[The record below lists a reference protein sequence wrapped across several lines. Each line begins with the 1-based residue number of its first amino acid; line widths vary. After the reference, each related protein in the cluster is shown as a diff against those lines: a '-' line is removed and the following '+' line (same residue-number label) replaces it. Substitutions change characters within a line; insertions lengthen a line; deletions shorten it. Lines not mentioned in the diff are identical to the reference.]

1 MRFRGAALLVVSAAF
16 VAACGGGG
24 GNAGG
29 GGGGGASPSAPILNL
44 GAAAVKLPFG
54 GDVCKSLTAAD
65 FPSSIARTSGWTLT
79 KTEVKDG
86 MDGAKTTCVYDLTS
100 SENGAESQP
109 GVAYE
114 SVDNWDS
121 SKQIAVNWPSPDNT
135 YQAVSGVG
143 EDAYLDN
150 ELGQNVLYVK
160 AKGYKIVISGVDP
173 FNDLA
178 TLKTFAGAILG
189 RI

>member
-1 MRFRGAALLVVSAAF
+1 MRFRRAALFVVSAAF

-29 GGGGGASPSAPILNL
+29 GAGGGASPSAPIVNL
-44 GAAAVKLPFG
+44 GAPAMKLPFG

-65 FPSSIARTSGWTLT
+65 FPSQIAGTSGWALT
-79 KTEVKDG
+79 KTQVQDG
-86 MDGAKTTCVYDLTS
+86 MAGAKTTCVYDLTAD
-100 SENGAESQP
+100 NGNTSQP
-109 GVAYE
+109 GVGYE

-121 SKQIAVNWPSPDNT
+121 LKQIAVKSTDNP

-143 EDAYLDN
+143 EDAYLVN
-150 ELGQNVLYVK
+150 VFGQNVLYVK
-160 AKGYKIVISGVDP
+160 AKGYRIVISGVDP
-173 FNDLA
+173 FNDLP
-178 TLKTFAGAILG
+178 TLKSFASAILG

>member
-16 VAACGGGG
+16 VVACGGGG

-29 GGGGGASPSAPILNL
+29 GASPSAPILNV

-65 FPSSIARTSGWTLT
+65 FPSEIAGTSGWTLT
-79 KTEVKDG
+79 KTEVGANLAGD
-86 MDGAKTTCVYDLTS
+86 AKTACLYDLTS
-100 SENGAESQP
+100 GDGSTSQP

-114 SVDNWDS
+114 SVGDWDS
-121 SKQIAVNWPSPDNT
+121 LKQMRSTDQS

-143 EDAYLDN
+143 EDAYLVNLFGD
-150 ELGQNVLYVK
+150 NVLYVK
-160 AKGYKIVISGVDP
+160 ANGYLIVISGVDP

-178 TLKTFAGAILG
+178 TLKTFAAAILG

>member
-24 GNAGG
+24 GNTGG
-29 GGGGGASPSAPILNL
+29 GGGGGASPSAPILNA

-65 FPSSIARTSGWTLT
+65 FPSQIAHTSGWTLT

-86 MDGAKTTCVYDLTS
+86 MDGAKTTCVYDLTAD
-100 SENGAESQP
+100 NGNESHP

-173 FNDLA
+173 FNDLP
-178 TLKTFAGAILG
+178 TLKSFASAILG

>member
-1 MRFRGAALLVVSAAF
+1 MRFRGAALVVVSAAF

-44 GAAAVKLPFG
+44 GAPAVKLPFG

-65 FPSSIARTSGWTLT
+65 FPSQIGGTSGWTLT
-79 KTEVKDG
+79 KTEVGDG
-86 MDGAKTTCVYDLTS
+86 IGGAKTACLYDLTS
-100 SENGAESQP
+100 GNGSTSQP

-114 SVDNWDS
+114 SVANWDS
-121 SKQIAVNWPSPDNT
+121 FKQIAVKSTDQP

-143 EDAYLDN
+143 EDAYLIN
-150 ELGQNVLYVK
+150 AFGQNVLYVK
-160 AKGYKIVISGVDP
+160 ANGYLIVISGVERS
-173 FNDLA
+173 
-178 TLKTFAGAILG
+178 TTC
-189 RI
+189 RR

>member
-1 MRFRGAALLVVSAAF
+1 MRFRGAALFVVSAAF

-44 GAAAVKLPFG
+44 GVPAAKLPFG
-54 GDVCKSLTAAD
+54 GDVCQSLTAAD
-65 FPSSIARTSGWTLT
+65 FPSSIAGTSGWTLT
-79 KTEVKDG
+79 KTEVQDG
-86 MDGAKTTCVYDLTS
+86 MAGAKTTCVYDLTAD
-100 SENGAESQP
+100 NGNTSQP

-121 SKQIAVNWPSPDNT
+121 LKQIAVKSTDNP
-135 YQAVSGVG
+135 YQVASGVG
-143 EDAYLDN
+143 EDAYLVN
-150 ELGQNVLYVK
+150 VFGQNVLYVK
-160 AKGYKIVISGVDP
+160 AKGYRIVISGVDP
-173 FNDLA
+173 FNDLP
-178 TLKTFAGAILG
+178 TLKSFASAILG

>member
-1 MRFRGAALLVVSAAF
+1 MRFRGAALFVVSAAF

-44 GAAAVKLPFG
+44 GAPAVKLPFG
-54 GDVCKSLTAAD
+54 GDVCQSLTAAD
-65 FPSSIARTSGWTLT
+65 FPSLIADTSGWTLT
-79 KTEVKDG
+79 KSEVVDG
-86 MDGAKTTCVYDLTS
+86 MAGAKTTCRYDLTS
-100 SENGAESQP
+100 GNGSTSQP
-109 GVAYE
+109 GVGYE

-121 SKQIAVNWPSPDNT
+121 AKQIAVKSTDNP

-143 EDAYLDN
+143 EDAYLLN
-150 ELGQNVLYVK
+150 VFGQNVLYVK
-160 AKGYKIVISGVDP
+160 ANGYLIVISGVDP
-173 FNDLA
+173 FNDLP
-178 TLKTFAGAILG
+178 TLKSFASAILG

>member
-1 MRFRGAALLVVSAAF
+1 MRFRGAALFVVSAAF

-44 GAAAVKLPFG
+44 GAPAVKLPFG
-54 GDVCKSLTAAD
+54 GDVCQSLTAAD
-65 FPSSIARTSGWTLT
+65 FPSSIAGTSGWTLT
-79 KTEVKDG
+79 KTEVHDG
-86 MDGAKTTCVYDLTS
+86 MAGAKTTCVYDLTAD
-100 SENGAESQP
+100 NGNTSQP
-109 GVAYE
+109 GVGYE

-121 SKQIAVNWPSPDNT
+121 LKQIAVKSTDNP

-143 EDAYLDN
+143 DDAYLVN
-150 ELGQNVLYVK
+150 VFGQNVLYVK
-160 AKGYKIVISGVDP
+160 AKGYRIVISGVDP
-173 FNDLA
+173 FNDLP
-178 TLKTFAGAILG
+178 TLKSFASAILG

>member
-1 MRFRGAALLVVSAAF
+1 MRFRRAALFVVSAAF

-44 GAAAVKLPFG
+44 GAPTVKLPFG

-65 FPSSIARTSGWTLT
+65 FPGDIAGTSGWTLT
-79 KTEVKDG
+79 KTEVVDG
-86 MDGAKTTCVYDLTS
+86 IAGAKTTCRYDLTS
-100 SENGAESQP
+100 GNGSTSQP
-109 GVAYE
+109 GVGYE
-114 SVDNWDS
+114 SVDSWDS
-121 SKQIAVNWPSPDNT
+121 LKQIAVKSTDNP

-143 EDAYLDN
+143 EDAYLVN
-150 ELGQNVLYVK
+150 VFGQNVLYVK
-160 AKGYKIVISGVDP
+160 ANGYLIVISGVDP
-173 FNDLA
+173 FNDLP
-178 TLKTFAGAILG
+178 TLKSFASAILG

>member
-1 MRFRGAALLVVSAAF
+1 MRFRGAALFVVSAAF

-44 GAAAVKLPFG
+44 GAPAVKLPFG

-65 FPSSIARTSGWTLT
+65 FPRSIAGTSGWTLT
-79 KTEVKDG
+79 KTEVQDG
-86 MDGAKTTCVYDLTS
+86 MAGAKTTCVYDLTAD
-100 SENGAESQP
+100 NGNTSQP
-109 GVAYE
+109 GVGYE
-114 SVDNWDS
+114 SVDTWDS
-121 SKQIAVNWPSPDNT
+121 LKQIAVKSTDNP

-143 EDAYLDN
+143 EDAYLVN
-150 ELGQNVLYVK
+150 EFGQNVLYVK
-160 AKGYKIVISGVDP
+160 AKGYRIVISGVDP
-173 FNDLA
+173 FNDLP
-178 TLKTFAGAILG
+178 TLKSFASAILG

>member
-1 MRFRGAALLVVSAAF
+1 MRFRGAALFVVSAAF

-44 GAAAVKLPFG
+44 GAPTVKLPFG

-65 FPSSIARTSGWTLT
+65 FPSQIARTSGWTLT

-86 MDGAKTTCVYDLTS
+86 MAGAKTTCVYDLTAD
-100 SENGAESQP
+100 NGNTSQP
-109 GVAYE
+109 GVGYE
-114 SVDNWDS
+114 SVDTWDS
-121 SKQIAVNWPSPDNT
+121 LKQIAVKSTDNP

-143 EDAYLDN
+143 EDAYLVN
-150 ELGQNVLYVK
+150 EFGQNVLYVK
-160 AKGYKIVISGVDP
+160 AKGYRIVISGVDP
-173 FNDLA
+173 FNDLP
-178 TLKTFAGAILG
+178 TLKSFASAILS

>member
-1 MRFRGAALLVVSAAF
+1 MRFRGAALFVVSAAF

-44 GAAAVKLPFG
+44 GAPAAKLPFG
-54 GDVCKSLTAAD
+54 GDVCQSLTAAD
-65 FPSSIARTSGWTLT
+65 FPSSIAGTSGWKLT
-79 KTEVKDG
+79 KTEVLDG
-86 MDGAKTTCVYDLTS
+86 MAGAKTTCVYDLTAD
-100 SENGAESQP
+100 NGNTSQP

-114 SVDNWDS
+114 SVGSWDS
-121 SKQIAVNWPSPDNT
+121 LKQIAVKSTDNP

-143 EDAYLDN
+143 EDAYLVN
-150 ELGQNVLYVK
+150 VFGQNVLYVK
-160 AKGYKIVISGVDP
+160 ANGYRIVISGVDP
-173 FNDLA
+173 FNDLP
-178 TLKTFAGAILG
+178 TLKSFASAILG